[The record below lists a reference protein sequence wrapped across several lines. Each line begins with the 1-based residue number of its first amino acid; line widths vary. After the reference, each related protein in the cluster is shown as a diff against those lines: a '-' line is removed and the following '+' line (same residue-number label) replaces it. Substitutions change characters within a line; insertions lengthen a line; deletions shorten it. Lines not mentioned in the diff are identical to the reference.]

1 MILKVKMSA
10 NGTHEPCTR
19 LGSSIP
25 LPAHAPTAA
34 TARGDAGL
42 SPMAAADQAPRAIAA
57 ELGLAP
63 AGVRAVSAPPSHWR
77 AAGLRAVVA
86 V

>member
-1 MILKVKMSA
+1 
-10 NGTHEPCTR
+10 
-19 LGSSIP
+19 
-25 LPAHAPTAA
+25 
-34 TARGDAGL
+34 
-42 SPMAAADQAPRAIAA
+42 MAAADQAPRAIAA